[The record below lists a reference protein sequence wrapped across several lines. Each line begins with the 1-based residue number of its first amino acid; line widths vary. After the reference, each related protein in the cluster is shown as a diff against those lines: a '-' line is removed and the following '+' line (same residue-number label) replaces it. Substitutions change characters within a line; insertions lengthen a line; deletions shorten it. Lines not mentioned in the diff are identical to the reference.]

1 MAIEKAIYTAHAR
14 IVGGRVGN
22 AKSDDGQI
30 DLKLDRPV
38 EMGGKGNGTNPEQL
52 FAAGYAACFIGALRV
67 VAGKR
72 HIRVPEDVAIDSAVS
87 LGALAGGAEGF
98 SIAVTMTIHLPG
110 IERATAEELV
120 DHAHQVCPYSNATR
134 GNIDVV
140 LTLARDTDSL
150 T

>member
-1 MAIEKAIYTAHAR
+1 MAIDRAIYTAHAR
-14 IVGGRVGN
+14 ATGGRVGT

-72 HIRVPEDVAIDSAVS
+72 HLRVPEDVAIDSEVS
-87 LGALAGGAEGF
+87 LGPLAGGAEGYG
-98 SIAVTMTIHLPG
+98 IAVNMTIHLPG
-110 IERATAEELV
+110 IEKATAEELV
-120 DHAHQVCPYSNATR
+120 HTAHQICPYSNATR
-134 GNIDVV
+134 GNIDVL
-140 LTLARDTDSL
+140 LTVV
-150 T
+150 

>member
-14 IVGGRVGN
+14 VTGGRIGA

-38 EMGGKGNGTNPEQL
+38 EMGGKGEGTNPEQL

-72 HIRVPEDVAIDSAVS
+72 HIRVSETVAVDSAVS
-87 LGALAGGAEGF
+87 FGPLAGGVEGF
-98 SIAVTMTIHLPG
+98 GIAVAMTIHLPD

-120 DHAHQVCPYSNATR
+120 HLAHQVCPYSNATR
-134 GNIDVV
+134 GNVDVV
-140 LTLARDTDSL
+140 LTVA
-150 T
+150 